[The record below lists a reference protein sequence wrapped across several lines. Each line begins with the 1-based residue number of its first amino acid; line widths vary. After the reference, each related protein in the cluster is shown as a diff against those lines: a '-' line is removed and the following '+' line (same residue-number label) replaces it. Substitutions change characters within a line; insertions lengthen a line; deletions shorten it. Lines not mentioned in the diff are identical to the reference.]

1 VATPVIMVRTARK
14 YFGDES
20 ALGKIIRSNNKLD
33 LIVSAVIAD
42 PPGNTHLQFN
52 MLRSMEMIRF
62 YYGDEFLNHTTRLSI
77 HSYVKLNKNIDI
89 ATMNEK
95 ICTLINDMNDNR
107 LEENGI
113 TLNAYLQKITD
124 IHLHSNLINEIVP
137 NGSNSHVVIFFAV
150 AVFILVIALLN
161 FVNLSTVISTRRFK
175 EISVRKIC
183 GSNRKQ
189 LRVQFILE
197 SILIV
202 TFSVIIALGLVEIM
216 IPQLIKITNADIGI
230 DNLISIKNFIL
241 LAVLTIIT
249 GVATGIYPALK
260 LSSHGSLNLM
270 SDSDYQQGSKS
281 VIRNILVILQF
292 IIAVLLLSGIFI
304 INQQLN
310 YIQDKDIGFN
320 KDQLLVLHL
329 PSIQVREHAAPFL
342 QEIKK
347 MSSVESASGISS
359 NILGIYWDRPYII
372 EDMEDLQLI
381 ASINV
386 DPEFMNTLE
395 MELLEG
401 RNFSAEIDD
410 KFSVIVN
417 EDLVKEFGWEDP
429 IGKIIKEQIDAEN
442 YNLFTVIGVME
453 DYHYHSLH
461 EKVSPTML
469 KHNQGYIPHI
479 AVRINPENLENTL
492 KEITSLWNADSGSMK
507 LEYSFA
513 DEEFY
518 QLHINEFTMGKLFLI
533 FTVLS
538 ILIACI
544 GLIGL
549 ISYTTELRTK
559 EICIRKIFGSSTGSI
574 MKMLSLDLMKNVLL
588 ANLIGLPLTF
598 FMIRKW
604 LQNFAYKIEPDV
616 WTFLLAGMISLLIAL
631 LTVSFHTLKA
641 ANSNPVKSLKYE

>member
-1 VATPVIMVRTARK
+1 LPGGSAITAETMRSSLLLERIILPRADSSPK
-14 YFGDES
+14 YF
-20 ALGKIIRSNNKLD
+20 
-33 LIVSAVIAD
+33 
-42 PPGNTHLQFN
+42 
-52 MLRSMEMIRF
+52 
-62 YYGDEFLNHTTRLSI
+62 
-77 HSYVKLNKNIDI
+77 
-89 ATMNEK
+89 
-95 ICTLINDMNDNR
+95 
-107 LEENGI
+107 
-113 TLNAYLQKITD
+113 
-124 IHLHSNLINEIVP
+124 
-137 NGSNSHVVIFFAV
+137 
-150 AVFILVIALLN
+150 
-161 FVNLSTVISTRRFK
+161 
-175 EISVRKIC
+175 
-183 GSNRKQ
+183 
-189 LRVQFILE
+189 
-197 SILIV
+197 
-202 TFSVIIALGLVEIM
+202 
-216 IPQLIKITNADIGI
+216 
-230 DNLISIKNFIL
+230 

-342 QEIKK
+342 QAIKK

-469 KHNQGYIPHI
+469 KHNLGYIPHI